1 MILVSGDVERHIRA
15 EGEKWYPDECCGFLL
30 GQIDESG
37 RRRVEDILPVP
48 NAGQAEERHHRFRI
62 EPDDFMRAERQA
74 RLRGLDVIGFY
85 HSHPDHPAT
94 PSEYDREQALPFYSY
109 VILSV
114 RRGASAEISSWEL
127 SGDRA
132 LFNHEELECAA
143 QHRARK
149 RRY

>member
-1 MILVSGDVERHIRA
+1 MILVPVDVERHIRA
-15 EGEKWYPDECCGFLL
+15 EGEKCYPDECCGILL
-30 GQIDESG
+30 GRIDEGG
-37 RRRVEDILPVP
+37 RRSVEDIVPAP
-48 NAGQAEERHHRFRI
+48 NAGRAEERHHRFHI
-62 EPDDFMRAERQA
+62 DPEEFIRAEKQA

-114 RRGASAEISSWEL
+114 RKGASAEISSWEL

-132 LFNHEELECAA
+132 LFNPEDLESAV
-143 QHRARK
+143 
-149 RRY
+149 